1 MKKDVTF
8 EKVLLS
14 LGEEVINILIKR
26 GSTPEDAQDAVSQ
39 TYITIFSVLTDITQE
54 NLRPWFFRVSFNNYI
69 NMYRKKRREHD
80 FVHNQSTDES
90 DLAGNHST
98 MFELIDSLTAE
109 EQELIVLKYFYQLSY
124 NDISELLGISI
135 ETVRKKLYR
144 SRKKLKNNWED

>member
-39 TYITIFSVLTDITQE
+39 TYITIFSMLTDITQE

-69 NMYRKKRREHD
+69 NMYRKKRREQD
-80 FVHNQSTDES
+80 FTHSQSTNES
-90 DLAGNHST
+90 DLMENHST
-98 MFELIDSLTAE
+98 MFELIDSLTTE
-109 EQELIVLKYFYQLSY
+109 EQEMIVLKYFYQLSY
-124 NDISELLGISI
+124 IDISELLGISI